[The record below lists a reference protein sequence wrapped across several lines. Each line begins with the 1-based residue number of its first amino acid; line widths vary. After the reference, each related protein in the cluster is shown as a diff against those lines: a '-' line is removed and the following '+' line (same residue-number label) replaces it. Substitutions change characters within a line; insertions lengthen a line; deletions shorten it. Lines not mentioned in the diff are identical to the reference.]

1 MEKGGKN
8 IMGIPNEKNIL
19 RLVSIFIALSM
30 IGPGLVLAQGFKTA
44 APDMQTGV
52 SLPGPTTY
60 AWVNYNTPEGVGV
73 LRDIGANI
81 VSLRENGAYVKV
93 TESQKNYLSTQ
104 FDLNDLPSRTV
115 IDLAEQGI
123 RFDSQ
128 AGYDLP
134 AELRKADTNE
144 YMVQFVVPTEE
155 SWNSMVTSVAGK
167 ILREIGDNVVV
178 VKMTP
183 AQKDNIENLDYVQ
196 WVGAYEPGY
205 KLDKDIPSTGTVKL
219 QVYNYEGA
227 GTSEL
232 IAILAALGATEIED
246 TNYGSATCY
255 IDASQLQTIAAL
267 DSVMLVDNLPE
278 MKLLNNVGGRISQ
291 AQDLWVQTV
300 SNLPQRICGQGQTIH
315 VQDTAVDATH
325 RDFIN
330 GPLGNRLTYETGT
343 DAQYHGTHVIGIAAG
358 NGYDMEA
365 YLGLS
370 IADNVYNALAS
381 TNPAGKPDRM
391 GFAGRAPEASIYSRA
406 GLVSS
411 EWSLGYTAGAR
422 IFTNSW
428 GPMTIQNGYDG
439 TVDTFM
445 AANTGALIFFAAG
458 NDGPNTNSASGYG
471 NCKLGVS
478 VGAVENFRPS
488 EFSSSDDP
496 GQMASFSSRGPT
508 SYDAIKPD
516 VCEIGTA
523 VFSTKSDDATE
534 ATLPGL
540 YDTLNPINNDPDATF
555 DYVSLQGTSMA
566 CPAAA
571 GDGILIRDYLQDVK
585 GIPTGSISANLIKTL
600 LIHGAVDMGLGYPS
614 MDQGWGRC
622 NVRNSVCPPF
632 PNVIQW
638 YQNDAGIAA
647 GTWSARTDGLLQT
660 WVIDNTVPLKVTMT
674 HWDATGSGTL
684 TYDLDL
690 VVTSPSGTRYEGNH
704 FLEAW
709 SSPCTGSTQWGGA
722 YSQFPSWVGGGSYDY
737 DTANDGGDDINNVE
751 MFRIEH
757 PEKGQWNV
765 QVVWKS
771 STARQFTLAMTG
783 GFNASA
789 DTNAANNVYKVNMN
803 LDTPRVI
810 PERDDFGEAAFKIA
824 PSGSVIVPYWIN
836 NGGTTDDTYALS
848 TPLLPAGFTVT
859 LYPASPV
866 SIASSARTHGYAR
879 ILCAAGTT
887 AGTYTLS
894 IRATSNNDAS
904 APIAQS
910 EVKFQLDVVTT
921 ETPPTINIATTPAH
935 EDMPAFVSWNATG
948 TYYIGCAYRQDSRFG
963 DRVYFKLSSDGG
975 ATWGT
980 AIAVSPASWQPGYV
994 SICRATSGTYAGRI
1008 MIAYNAWVPGGVGGN
1023 TELTTCAYIK
1033 VAYADSP
1040 YTTWTTNVN
1049 AFSAGEGRSAGNIYR
1064 TVNIAW
1070 YNPGALFMLVVETMG
1085 YTSTTPTTMNDVSC
1099 AFKTSAN
1106 GGGTWSA
1113 IAYVDTN
1120 GANLYFFFPSVGV
1133 LPNGNIFV
1141 YFYERDAADSA
1152 QDRDASFREYNG
1164 AWGTYYIAWDT
1175 TDNVMFP
1182 LSLAT
1187 TQGANHNRRQGFYFK
1202 GANTDGDMTMYTI
1215 YSDTGTTWTTNI
1227 QVSTLVLSQHDYGTR
1242 KLVCSAYQTG
1252 LQYVIAARDKKS
1264 DPYGQPNLLAFS
1276 DLDWAAAPVLTT
1288 DYLTLDSYFHSMQAC
1303 VNTTNGG
1310 IGKVF
1315 VGQQQQT
1322 KSGSCDILG
1331 MHIYANWAA
1340 ATDIWGPIT
1349 EYVSA
1354 DKTVCFAGDLVTVV
1368 ANVQDWTTGGSNI
1381 AAAEYKTD
1389 VSNVTGVAMQTFDGT
1404 FNSPAEAVQST
1415 ATPINTGGW
1424 STGWHW
1430 IFVRGQDAAGNWG
1443 AWVGIQIYVNQPL
1456 TATALAT
1463 GPLGTSNVEAV
1474 TLTYDWTGVPTSV
1487 QLYYTKNTANPWTWV
1502 AAGAADTS
1510 IDGSFA
1516 YTIAAGDGT
1525 YGWYA
1530 RAIGGS
1536 STETAPTTAT
1546 PPEATP
1552 YILDNAAPNAPTA
1565 FTVHQYGLG
1574 TQAATETLTTTG
1586 TTAAGGPHN
1595 VYFCDV
1601 DDNTPVE
1608 LTTPNSATE
1617 WSDTYY
1623 TDGGTSNDV
1632 RAGPS
1637 IGPLAA
1643 DEMFVKCS
1651 FATSVAA
1658 GAATQID
1665 LTFEAQ
1671 YNLANCIATMY
1682 AWDGTTW
1689 DAIGTTMTFTT
1700 ANTDYTMTRSITTT
1714 VSDYIQGGVI
1724 LWGVYGSLSNT
1735 LTCSVDFLQVYTTYN
1750 QVISVTLDN
1759 TLNWTASSSGDVD
1772 HYNIYRSAAGTDAA
1786 YSVIGTV
1793 PVGTNT
1799 YEDNNYGTA
1808 DGTLWW
1814 YYVTAVDIATNE
1826 GTGTTH
1832 TQEPGSTAQPY
1843 NISLTG
1849 KAINSWVFVSFP
1861 IAISGNIQTILDD
1874 SVLGDGGTTWTV
1886 AKWCSA
1892 QDVMDPWK
1900 TYRVGS
1906 TVNDLTTISNA
1917 IGVWL
1922 WITANG
1928 GDQNLTTSLAGG
1940 YSASPVVI
1948 NLYAGWNMVGYP
1960 TATSMAESATLPANA
1975 DFVAVWQAA
1984 TPYITQHAKG
1994 ATMMVAGNAYWVH
2007 VTADC
2012 PWTVQP

>member
-1 MEKGGKN
+1 
-8 IMGIPNEKNIL
+8 MGIPNEKNIL

-44 APDMQTGV
+44 APDTQSGV
-52 SLPGPTTY
+52 SLPGSTTY
-60 AWVNYNTPEGVGV
+60 AWVNFNTPDGEGV

-128 AGYDLP
+128 VGYDLP
-134 AELRKADTNE
+134 AELCKADTNE
-144 YMVQFVVPTEE
+144 YLVQFVVPTEE
-155 SWNSMVTSVAGK
+155 SWNSRVTSVAGK

-183 AQKDNIENLDYVQ
+183 TQKDIIENLDYVQ

-227 GTSEL
+227 STSEL
-232 IAILAALGATEIED
+232 IAILSALGATEIED

-255 IDASQLQTIAAL
+255 IGASQLPTIAAL
-267 DSVMLVDNLPE
+267 DTVMLVDHLPE

-300 SNLPQRICGQGQTIH
+300 SNLPQRVCGMGQIIH
-315 VQDTAVDATH
+315 IQDTGIDASH
-325 RDFIN
+325 RDFIL
-330 GPLGNRLTYETGT
+330 GPLGNRIGFSEVTT
-343 DAQYHGTHVIGIAAG
+343 DAQYHGTHVAGIAAG

-370 IADNVYNALAS
+370 TADNIYNALAA

-391 GFAGRAPEASIYSRA
+391 GFAGRAPECTIYERA
-406 GLVSS
+406 GLASA
-411 EWSLGYTAGAR
+411 EWANGYTYGAR

-428 GPMTIQNGYDG
+428 GPTTIQNGYDG

-445 AANTGALIFFAAG
+445 AANTGALVFFAAG
-458 NDGPNTNSASGYG
+458 NDGPNTNSVSGYG

-478 VGAVENFRPS
+478 VGAVENFRPI

-496 GQMASFSSRGPT
+496 GQMAAFSSRGPT

-534 ATLPGL
+534 AALPGL
-540 YDTLNPINNDPDATF
+540 YDTQHPINNDPDATF

-571 GDGILIRDYLQDVK
+571 GDGILIRDYLVDCE
-585 GIPTGSISANLIKTL
+585 GIAAPSANLIKTL

-638 YQNDAGIAA
+638 YQNDAGIGA
-647 GTWSARTDGLLQT
+647 GTWSARTDGGLQT

-684 TYDLDL
+684 THDLDL
-690 VVTSPSGTRYEGNH
+690 VVTSPSGVRYEGNH

-709 SSPCTGSTQWGGA
+709 SSPCTGSTQWGGT

-789 DTNAANNVYKVNMN
+789 DMNARGTNNNVYRVNMN
-803 LDTPRVI
+803 LDTPRVV
-810 PERDDFGEAAFKIA
+810 PERDDFGEAAFKVA

-866 SIASSARTHGYAR
+866 SIASSVRTHGYAR

-948 TYYIGCAYRQDSRFG
+948 TYYIGCAYKQDSRFG

-975 ATWGT
+975 STWGT
-980 AIAVSPASWQPGYV
+980 AYVVSPASWQPGYV

-1033 VAYADSP
+1033 VAYADAP

-1049 AFSAGEGRSAGNIYR
+1049 AFSAGEGRSVGNIYR
-1064 TVNIAW
+1064 TVNVAW
-1070 YNPGALFMLVVETMG
+1070 YNPGALFMLVIETMG
-1085 YTSTTPTTMNDVSC
+1085 YTGTDLGTATMDDVSC

-1106 GGGTWSA
+1106 GGGTWTA
-1113 IAYVDTN
+1113 IGYVDPN
-1120 GANLYFFFPSVGV
+1120 GAGLYFFFPSVGV
-1133 LPNGNIFV
+1133 LPNGNLFV
-1141 YFYERDAADSA
+1141 YFYERNSADGA

-1175 TDNVMFP
+1175 TDNTMFP
-1182 LSLAT
+1182 LSLGT
-1187 TQGANHNRRQGFYFK
+1187 TQGANHNRRQGFYFR
-1202 GANTDGDMTMYTI
+1202 GANTDGDMTLYTI
-1215 YSDTGTTWTTNI
+1215 FSDTGTTWTTNI

-1242 KLVCSAYQTG
+1242 KLVCAAYQTG
-1252 LQYVIAARDKKS
+1252 LQYVIAARDKKN

-1276 DLDWAAAPVLTT
+1276 DLDWAAAPVLTL

-1322 KSGSCDILG
+1322 KSGGDDVVG

-1340 ATDIWGPIT
+1340 ATDVWGPVT

-1354 DKTVCFAGDLVTVV
+1354 DKTVCYAGDLVTVV

-1389 VSNVTGVAMQTFDGT
+1389 VSNVTAIAMQTFDGS

-1430 IFVRGQDAAGNWG
+1430 IFVRGQDAALNWG
-1443 AWVGIQIYVNQPL
+1443 EWVGIQIYVNTAT

-1536 STETAPTTAT
+1536 STEIAPTIAT

-1552 YILDNAAPNAPTA
+1552 YILDNAVPNAPTA
-1565 FTVHQYGLG
+1565 FTVHQYGLVAG
-1574 TQAATETLTTTG
+1574 SPVYNYNG
-1586 TTAAGGPHN
+1586 VTAAGGPHN
-1595 VYFCDV
+1595 AEWYVAGI
-1601 DDNTPVE
+1601 
-1608 LTTPNSATE
+1608 TTPPSQADMNAPGTE
-1617 WSDTYY
+1617 Y
-1623 TDGGTSNDV
+1623 TDPQYTPMSASDDTRNTIARG
-1632 RAGPS
+1632 
-1637 IGPLAA
+1637 
-1643 DEMFVKCS
+1643 
-1651 FATSVAA
+1651 
-1658 GAATQID
+1658 GAATVTQNRYEINGITEDPATISNID
-1665 LTFEAQ
+1665 ILWEGMYSTTGIGSMYL
-1671 YNLANCIATMY
+1671 YNY
-1682 AWDGTTW
+1682 GTATW
-1689 DAIGTTMTFTT
+1689 DLQGATIAFTLNVEQT
-1700 ANTDYTMTRSITTT
+1700 VTRSITTGFAN
-1714 VSDYIQGGVI
+1714 YISGGTMRYLMHESVRP
-1724 LWGVYGSLSNT
+1724 
-1735 LTCSVDFLQVYTTYN
+1735 LTYVDFTAVTITY
-1750 QVISVTLDN
+1750 SSASTLHN

-1786 YSVIGTV
+1786 YSVIDTV
-1793 PVGTNT
+1793 PFGTNT
-1799 YEDNNYGTA
+1799 YIDLIHGTA

-1832 TQEPGSTAQPY
+1832 VQEPGSTAQPY
-1843 NISLTG
+1843 NIDLTG

-1861 IAISGNIQTILDD
+1861 IAISGNINTILNDAT
-1874 SVLGDGGTTWTV
+1874 LGDGLTTWTV
-1886 AKWCSA
+1886 AKWFNIQTPA
-1892 QDVMDPWK
+1892 DPWK

-1906 TVNDLTTISNA
+1906 TVNDLATIDNTM
-1917 IGVWL
+1917 GVWL

-1928 GDQNLTTSLAGG
+1928 GDQNLTTGLTGD
-1940 YSASPVVI
+1940 YSASNVVI
-1948 NLYAGWNMVGYP
+1948 SLHTGWNMVGYP
-1960 TATSMAESATLPANA
+1960 TATSRAETATLTNA
-1975 DFVAVWQAA
+1975 AIDFVAVWQAA

-1994 ATMMVAGNAYWVH
+1994 AAMMVAGNAYWVH
-2007 VTADC
+2007 CTADC
-2012 PWTVQP
+2012 TWTVDP